1 MKTQNGLYF
10 LGKANVIMATHN
22 YTTNA
27 GNSVI
32 SINEPAGNFTA
43 ITTADASP
51 SMRPYDDISV
61 MVNGKDINVG
71 ATLAELD
78 MYKTVF
84 TKAFKELGID
94 INEIIDKKKFLDK
107 LST

>member
-1 MKTQNGLYF
+1 
-10 LGKANVIMATHN
+10 MATHN
-22 YTTNA
+22 YTTHA

-32 SINEPAGNFTA
+32 SISEPAGNFTA
-43 ITTADASP
+43 ITAANVDGG
-51 SMRPYDDISV
+51 MRPYDDISV

-84 TKAFKELGID
+84 TQAFKELGID
-94 INEIIDKKKFLDK
+94 INEIVDKKKFLDR
-107 LST
+107 LSS

>member
-1 MKTQNGLYF
+1 
-10 LGKANVIMATHN
+10 MATHN

-32 SINEPAGNFTA
+32 SINEPAGNFIATNRQYETA
-43 ITTADASP
+43 ITTGIGSI
-51 SMRPYDDISV
+51 SQRPYDDISV
-61 MVNGKDINVG
+61 MVNGKEINIG
-71 ATLAELD
+71 ATLVELD

-94 INEIIDKKKFLDK
+94 INEIIDKQKFLDR

>member
-1 MKTQNGLYF
+1 
-10 LGKANVIMATHN
+10 MATHN

-27 GNSVI
+27 GNPVI
-32 SINEPAGNFTA
+32 SINEPAGNFTS
-43 ITTADASP
+43 ITTANVVSG
-51 SMRPYDDISV
+51 MRPYDDISV

>member
-1 MKTQNGLYF
+1 
-10 LGKANVIMATHN
+10 MATHN
-22 YTTNA
+22 YTTHA

-32 SINEPAGNFTA
+32 SISEPAGNFTA
-43 ITTADASP
+43 ITAANGG
-51 SMRPYDDISV
+51 MRPYDDISV

-84 TKAFKELGID
+84 TQAFKELGID
-94 INEIIDKKKFLDK
+94 INEIVDKKKFLDR
-107 LST
+107 LSS

>member
-1 MKTQNGLYF
+1 MG
-10 LGKANVIMATHN
+10 THN
-22 YTTNA
+22 FEYVSDVGMVSN
-27 GNSVI
+27 I
-32 SINEPAGNFTA
+32 EPAGNFTA
-43 ITTADASP
+43 ISTAS
-51 SMRPYDDISV
+51 SGMRPYDDISV

>member
-1 MKTQNGLYF
+1 
-10 LGKANVIMATHN
+10 MATHN

-43 ITTADASP
+43 ITTGTALGQ
-51 SMRPYDDISV
+51 RPYDDISV
-61 MVNGKDINVG
+61 MVNGKEINVG

-94 INEIIDKKKFLDK
+94 INEIIDKQKFLDR
-107 LST
+107 LSS

>member
-1 MKTQNGLYF
+1 
-10 LGKANVIMATHN
+10 MATNN
-22 YTTNA
+22 YTTHA

-32 SINEPAGNFTA
+32 SISEPAGNFTA
-43 ITTADASP
+43 ITAANDF
-51 SMRPYDDISV
+51 MRPYDDISV

-84 TKAFKELGID
+84 TQAFKELGID
-94 INEIIDKKKFLDK
+94 INEIVDKKKFLDR
-107 LST
+107 LSS

>member
-1 MKTQNGLYF
+1 
-10 LGKANVIMATHN
+10 MATDN
-22 YTTNA
+22 YTTHA

-32 SINEPAGNFTA
+32 NGSQFSGNFTA
-43 ITTADASP
+43 ITAANVGTG

-84 TKAFKELGID
+84 TQAFKELGID
-94 INEIIDKKKFLDK
+94 INEIVDKQKFLDR
-107 LST
+107 LSS

>member
-1 MKTQNGLYF
+1 
-10 LGKANVIMATHN
+10 MATNN
-22 YTTNA
+22 YTTHA

-32 SINEPAGNFTA
+32 SISEPAGNFTA
-43 ITTADASP
+43 ISTAS
-51 SMRPYDDISV
+51 SGMRPYDDISV

-84 TKAFKELGID
+84 TQAFKELGID
-94 INEIIDKKKFLDK
+94 INEIVDKKKFLDR
-107 LST
+107 LSS